1 MFDGYK
7 RCCINNCL
15 VKILIKSLLY
25 KGLLEFMFDD
35 VKGSCLKKFI
45 YCCFCK
51 FVLKFDL
58 DISIWDIILISC
70 LFLEVI
76 GFDDFGEK

>member
-1 MFDGYK
+1 MF
-7 RCCINNCL
+7 
-15 VKILIKSLLY
+15 
-25 KGLLEFMFDD
+25 ED
-35 VKGSCLKKFI
+35 VKGNCFKKFI
-45 YCCFCK
+45 NCCFCK

-58 DISIWDIILISC
+58 DISIWDIILMSC